1 MIELAIQIFAI
12 TVEVPFP
19 KPRIFSKERI
29 DSIAVW
35 LTSPESGFALRPEQV
50 HLRTIDV
57 AFEYELNAQLFGGN
71 GAFALNAQKA
81 VFAANNARSRA
92 DGDLLLE
99 MINRFLRT
107 FAVPEKLMV
116 LFSANAHAKSESA
129 TVREKYLERFR
140 FDQRI
145 TGPGTVGY
153 VRLEDWPEDVKLLV
167 EPSLGIEESLFLAWT
182 TKFSAGN
189 LPEVT
194 DKFIGILGS
203 VAGIYGLKFKP
214 LL

>member
-12 TVEVPFP
+12 TVEVLFP

-29 DSIAVW
+29 DNIAVW

-81 VFAANNARSRA
+81 VFAANNARSKA
-92 DGDLLLE
+92 DGDLLLQ
-99 MINRFLRT
+99 MIDRFLRT
-107 FAVPEKLMV
+107 FAVPENLMV
-116 LFSANAHAKSESA
+116 LFSANAHAKAESA
-129 TVREKYLERFR
+129 TVRETYLERFR

-145 TGPGTVGY
+145 AGPGTVGY

-182 TKFSAGN
+182 TKFSARN
-189 LPEVT
+189 LPELT
-194 DKFIGILGS
+194 DKFIGILES

-214 LL
+214 LV